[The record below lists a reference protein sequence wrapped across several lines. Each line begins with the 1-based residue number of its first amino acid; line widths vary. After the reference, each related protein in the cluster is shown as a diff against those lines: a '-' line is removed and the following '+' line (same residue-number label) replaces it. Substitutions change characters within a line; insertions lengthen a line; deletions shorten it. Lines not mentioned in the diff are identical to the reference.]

1 MNTSAKSKRK
11 LEKFI
16 NSSGSRDKNKKK
28 DINRL
33 NLSGSNKDNNSNNSK
48 EKRKYKY
55 EYSNLRG
62 NDYTNTLSDEEEEK
76 NILSGL
82 IKEGF
87 ISLDENNENLF
98 KNDKNFNIDK
108 LSFKE
113 VDFEKILQKIIFL
126 NKSLKNTQSERKKL
140 ENEYNIYSN
149 TLNESKSN
157 TISYQEK
164 DNLTKNNINK
174 IEIKEK
180 NNTIP
185 KYNYSSILKKYEDD
199 LQFFKELIQVNNLD
213 EFK

>member
-11 LEKFI
+11 LEKFV
-16 NSSGSRDKNKKK
+16 NSSGSRDKNKNK
-28 DINRL
+28 DINKL
-33 NLSGSNKDNNSNNSK
+33 NLSGSNKDNNFNNST

-87 ISLDENNENLF
+87 ISMDEYNENQF

-126 NKSLKNTQSERKKL
+126 NKSLKNTQSQRKKM

-164 DNLTKNNINK
+164 DNLIKNNINK

-180 NNTIP
+180 SNTIP
-185 KYNYSSILKKYEDD
+185 KYNYSNILKKYEDD
-199 LQFFKELIQVNNLD
+199 LKFFKELIQANNLD
-213 EFK
+213 EI

>member
-11 LEKFI
+11 LEKFV
-16 NSSGSRDKNKKK
+16 NSSGSRDKNKNK
-28 DINRL
+28 DINKL
-33 NLSGSNKDNNSNNSK
+33 NLSGSNKDNNFNNST

-87 ISLDENNENLF
+87 ISMDEYNENQF

-149 TLNESKSN
+149 SLNESKSN

-199 LQFFKELIQVNNLD
+199 LKFFKELIQANNLD
-213 EFK
+213 DI